1 MSGNKCRVGRH
12 FLTQDKTPDWG
23 RRPMPRGRT
32 TRRTNQGALNHGL
45 FPAIAN
51 HRYMRVW
58 YMFWIINIFPL
69 FCVQTAWYREVHSC
83 ATQIFNRLII
93 KYGELLGCR
102 LNFTQKKR
110 TPHKWGAKC
119 LDSTEKITK
128 LLYTRVL
135 FCLHLFI
142 LSLMLAITHT
152 HTHTRTERVT
162 RELQLPIPSC
172 NKTIIEQH
180 VLPKWGHKTI
190 SSRSVVKRLN

>member
-1 MSGNKCRVGRH
+1 MSGNKCRVSRH

-58 YMFWIINIFPL
+58 YMLWIINIFPL

-93 KYGELLGCR
+93 KYGELLDCR
-102 LNFTQKKR
+102 LNFTQKKKNTTQVGCKMFR
-110 TPHKWGAKC
+110 QHWKNNQIA
-119 LDSTEKITK
+119 
-128 LLYTRVL
+128 LYTRSL
-135 FCLHLFI
+135 LLTFI
-142 LSLMLAITHT
+142 HSLPYACNHT
-152 HTHTRTERVT
+152 HTLALSEWPENSNCQFPLVIK
-162 RELQLPIPSC
+162 Q
-172 NKTIIEQH
+172 
-180 VLPKWGHKTI
+180 
-190 SSRSVVKRLN
+190 